1 LAAHQLEL
9 VQKEEQYNASIVKQ
23 RELEAENKLLLDR
36 WIAQKEKEATQL
48 NEANAFVESALR
60 TKESM
65 TTRVFSLF
73 SNGQSS
79 KQALP
84 VEEKVLLEPSTLP
97 TKAVKVFKSVH
108 DDELNCLAISPDGS
122 MLATGGNDKKVC
134 IHSAATGTPK
144 SILTGSLMAIMS
156 VAFSPSNE
164 FVLGSSNDNSI
175 KIWDCT
181 TRRMK
186 HTLTGHLAKIFSAKY
201 SDNNTVVSG
210 SHDRTIKIW
219 DLTRGL
225 CNKTIFTLSS
235 CNDLD
240 TMSADGTI
248 IVSGHLDNNL
258 RVWDTRSGQMIREIT
273 GIHFGQITSVQVSPG
288 RKF

>member
-1 LAAHQLEL
+1 MAR
-9 VQKEEQYNASIVKQ
+9 Q
-23 RELEAENKLLLDR
+23 RELEAENKLLVDR
-36 WIAQKEKEATQL
+36 WIAEKEKEANQL

-73 SNGQSS
+73 SSGQTT
-79 KQALP
+79 KQSLP
-84 VEEKVLLEPSTLP
+84 MEEKVILEPSTLP
-97 TKAVKVFKSVH
+97 TKVVKVFKAVH
-108 DDELNCLAISPDGS
+108 DDEVNCLAISPDGS

-134 IHSAATGTPK
+134 IHGVATGTPK

-175 KIWDCT
+175 KIWDCDS
-181 TRRMK
+181 RRMK

-240 TMSADGTI
+240 TMSADGSI

-258 RVWDTRSGQMIREIT
+258 RVWDTRSGQMIREVT
-273 GIHFGQITSVQVSPG
+273 GIHFGQITSVQASPG
-288 RKF
+288 RNG